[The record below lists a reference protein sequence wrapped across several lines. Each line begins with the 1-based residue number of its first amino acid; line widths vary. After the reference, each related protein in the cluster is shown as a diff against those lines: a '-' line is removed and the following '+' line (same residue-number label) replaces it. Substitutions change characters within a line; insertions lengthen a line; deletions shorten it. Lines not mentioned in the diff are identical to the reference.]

1 MENAFEHRW
10 IIVGKPRL
18 PLPFIISPVLLNVAG
33 VSKAFGVDIILES
46 INFRIDRREKVA
58 LVGRNGTG
66 KTTLLKIITGD
77 EEPDTGSVNL
87 ARGAKIGKLRQEAQV
102 ERGRTV
108 IEEAESARS
117 EQRELRER
125 LDALEHRLEN
135 NPTEDEL
142 EEYATLHEH
151 FLELEGYRAE
161 SDVRTVLMQMG
172 FTPDEF
178 DKPTSALSGGEK
190 TRLALARLLL
200 EEPDLLILDEPTNHL
215 DLQATEWLEGWI
227 RSYPGAILVV
237 SHDRTFLEA
246 GFDRF
251 LDLRDHTI
259 KVYPGP
265 FAKYQQVH
273 HEEQLRLAEVSK
285 RQQQQIDKLD
295 EYVRRFMNSQRT
307 AQARG
312 RLKMMEKLQGSHVQA
327 PKNER
332 GMKAG
337 FREAKRSGEIVLEA
351 KGLGMAFGAQ
361 RLFSGVDWTVRNG
374 ERWGVIGENGAGK
387 STLVKNLLGLL
398 TPTEGSGRLGSNVTL
413 GYFAQDVVD
422 LDPTQSPLDYLVYD
436 FDLKPAEA
444 RDLLGRFLITGEDVF
459 RPIKTLSGGEKNKLV
474 LASLTTLHPNLLV
487 LDEPTNHLDMDSR
500 EALAEVI
507 RDFKGTL
514 VLVSHDRWL
523 LEQVTDHTLDVT
535 RKGVIEYPGSYGDYR
550 RRQSKPG
557 APVAAVAVDA
567 KPEPTLSPRELS
579 KEIQRLTKAVEDDE
593 VQIAKTESEIAK
605 LEAKLAAG
613 VPEDKLLAA
622 TEEHAKLSAR
632 LQAEMSAWEH
642 DSLALEELKRMQG

>member
-1 MENAFEHRW
+1 M
-10 IIVGKPRL
+10 
-18 PLPFIISPVLLNVAG
+18 LLNVAG
-33 VSKAFGVDIILES
+33 VNKAFGVDIILENIS
-46 INFRIDRREKVA
+46 FRIDRREKVA
-58 LVGRNGTG
+58 LVGRNGSG

-77 EEPDTGSVNL
+77 EYPDSGSVNL

-102 ERGRTV
+102 DRGRTV

-125 LDALEHRLEN
+125 LDALEVRLEN
-135 NPTEDEL
+135 GPTEEEL

-161 SDVRTVLMQMG
+161 SDVRTVLLQMG

-227 RSYPGAILVV
+227 KSYPGTILVV

-251 LDLRDHTI
+251 LDLRDRTI
-259 KVYPGP
+259 KIYPGP
-265 FAKYQQVH
+265 FAKYLLVH
-273 HEEQLRLAEVSK
+273 HEEQLRLAEVAK

-312 RLKMMEKLQGSHVQA
+312 RLKMMEKLQNTKVEVS
-327 PKNER
+327 KKER

-337 FREAKRSGEIVLEA
+337 FGEAKRSGEIVLQS
-351 KGLGMAFGAQ
+351 KGVGMAFGAQ
-361 RLFSGVDWTVRNG
+361 RLFQGVDWTVRIG

-387 STLVKNLLGLL
+387 STLVKNLLGIVP
-398 TPTEGSGRLGSNVTL
+398 PTEGEGRLGSNVTL

-422 LDPTQSPLDYLVYD
+422 LDPTQSPLDYLVYE
-436 FDLKPAEA
+436 FDLKPPEA
-444 RDLLGRFLITGEDVF
+444 RDLLGRFLISGEDVF
-459 RPIKTLSGGEKNKLV
+459 RPIRTLSGGEKNKLV
-474 LASLTTLHPNLLV
+474 LASLTTLHPNLLI

-500 EALAEVI
+500 EALAEVLKEY
-507 RDFKGTL
+507 KGSL
-514 VLVSHDRWL
+514 ILVSHDRWL
-523 LEQVTDHTLDVT
+523 LEQVTNHTLDVT
-535 RKGVIEYPGSYGDYR
+535 RKGVIQYPGSYLEYR
-550 RRQSKPG
+550 RRKDKAASAVQNTVV
-557 APVAAVAVDA
+557 APKA
-567 KPEPTLSPRELS
+567 TSNLSQRELS
-579 KEIQRLTKAVEDDE
+579 KEIQRLARAVEDQE
-593 VQIAKTESEIAK
+593 AQIAKTETEIAK

-613 VPEDKLLAA
+613 VPEDKLLAS
-622 TEEHAKLSAR
+622 TELHGSLTAR
-632 LQAEMSAWEH
+632 LQTEFAAWEA
-642 DSLALEELKRMQG
+642 DTLALEDLRTQQGA